1 MLIFLALKN
10 NYFSYADIKLIN
22 EGDLGMAER
31 HVTWQ
36 EEVKEI
42 TLKIIVNIGACMM
55 AINETILAQL
65 GLLFI
70 KKRKSI
76 MADGSVVKHVVMG
89 PK

>member
-10 NYFSYADIKLIN
+10 NFLGYADIKLIN
-22 EGDLGMAER
+22 GGDLGMAER
-31 HVTWQ
+31 YITAQ

-42 TLKIIVNIGACMM
+42 TLKMVVDIGACML
-55 AINETILAQL
+55 AINKTILAQL

-76 MADGSVVKHVVMG
+76 MADGSVV
-89 PK
+89 